1 MYAIFQIDGFQY
13 RAEEGATLRIP
24 LQSSKAG
31 EKVEISDI
39 LLVKGEDAALV
50 GTPFV
55 AGAKIQAEVV
65 GLTRG
70 DKLMTFKYKRRT
82 KSRRTMG
89 HKQDYTEIK
98 VTKIVSPKA

>member
-13 RAEEGATLRIP
+13 RAEEGATIRVP
-24 LQSSKAG
+24 LQASKDGSKIELG
-31 EKVEISDI
+31 EV
-39 LLVKGEDAALV
+39 LLVKGESATIV

-55 AGAKIQAEVV
+55 SGAKIQAEVV

-70 DKLMTFKYKRRT
+70 DKLMTFKYRRRT
-82 KSRRTMG
+82 KYRRTLG

>member
-1 MYAIFQIDGFQY
+1 MYAVFQIDGFQY
-13 RAEEGATLRIP
+13 RAEEGAIIRVP
-24 LQSSKAG
+24 LQSAKAG
-31 EKVEISDI
+31 EKVELGDI
-39 LLVKGEDAALV
+39 LLVKEDDSAII

-70 DKLMTFKYKRRT
+70 EKLMTFKYKRRT
-82 KSRRTMG
+82 KSRRTHG

>member
-1 MYAIFQIDGFQY
+1 MYAVFQIDGFQY
-13 RAEEGATLRIP
+13 RAEEGANLRVP
-24 LQSSKAG
+24 LQSAKAG

-39 LLVKGEDAALV
+39 LLVKSDDVALV

-65 GLTRG
+65 GLSRG

-82 KSRRTMG
+82 KSRRTHG

-98 VTKIVSPKA
+98 VTKIVSPQA

>member
-1 MYAIFQIDGFQY
+1 MYAVFQIDGFQY
-13 RAEEGATLRIP
+13 RAEEGANLRIP
-24 LQSSKAG
+24 LQASKAG
-31 EKVEISDI
+31 EKLELGDV
-39 LLVKGEDAALV
+39 LLVKADDSVLV

-55 AGAKIQAEVV
+55 AGAKIEAEVV

-70 DKLMTFKYKRRT
+70 EKLMTFKYKRRT
-82 KSRRTMG
+82 KSRRTIG

>member
-1 MYAIFQIDGFQY
+1 MYAVFLIDGFQY
-13 RAEEGATLRIP
+13 RAEEGATIRVP
-24 LQSSKAG
+24 LQSAKAG
-31 EKVEISDI
+31 EKVEIGDI
-39 LLVKGEDAALV
+39 LLVKKDDSAII

-55 AGAKIQAEVV
+55 SGAKIQAEVV

-82 KSRRTMG
+82 KSRRTRG